1 MIQFAPISKNEMAY
15 EEAIL
20 YCQFCTYNGHT
31 DWRMPTKE
39 ESSDYRYNI
48 WGWHNNSI
56 PLIMYVKHTVTPVRD
71 V

>member
-1 MIQFAPISKNEMAY
+1 MIELAPISKNEMAY

-20 YCQFCTYNGHT
+20 YCQFCTYNDHT

-39 ESSDYRYNI
+39 EWSDYRYNI
-48 WGWHNNSI
+48 WGWHKHDGISI
-56 PLIMYVKHTVTPVRD
+56 RHVKHTVTPVRD